1 MQSFLNGE
9 LSIPADEAF
18 HGAVHSYLNV
28 FVRCECVAS
37 MVQRGGLSTADFRD
51 VFRNNIERRIRG
63 LPEIDGLPKETVISS
78 WMGKFDQIMRGDED
92 PRRWSQRQAAAAGT
106 SERQAVTSGR
116 QAAAA
121 GTSERQA
128 VTLGYQAGTSQ
139 QRQAAAAGTSE
150 RQAVTL
156 GRQAAAAGTSEAT
169 LSKEQLFDLFQ
180 NVLGVRKHEHQI
192 LYNAMQVSHRT
203 LHTDRHVGASSPSCC
218 AGQASYFGSGAR
230 PSGPKPAAQRPES
243 GGGVLE
249 VFSHSRNTR

>member
-106 SERQAVTSGR
+106 SE
-116 QAAAA
+116 
-121 GTSERQA
+121 
-128 VTLGYQAGTSQ
+128 
-139 QRQAAAAGTSE
+139 
-150 RQAVTL
+150 
-156 GRQAAAAGTSEAT
+156 AT

-203 LHTDRHVGASSPSCC
+203 LHTSNRQTHRRMIQSV
-218 AGQASYFGSGAR
+218 
-230 PSGPKPAAQRPES
+230 
-243 GGGVLE
+243 VL
-249 VFSHSRNTR
+249 

>member
-1 MQSFLNGE
+1 MCVCVCAAMQSFLNGE

-106 SERQAVTSGR
+106 SE
-116 QAAAA
+116 
-121 GTSERQA
+121 
-128 VTLGYQAGTSQ
+128 
-139 QRQAAAAGTSE
+139 
-150 RQAVTL
+150 
-156 GRQAAAAGTSEAT
+156 AT

-243 GGGVLE
+243 GGGALE

>member
-1 MQSFLNGE
+1 MCVCAAMQSFLNGE

-106 SERQAVTSGR
+106 SE
-116 QAAAA
+116 
-121 GTSERQA
+121 
-128 VTLGYQAGTSQ
+128 
-139 QRQAAAAGTSE
+139 
-150 RQAVTL
+150 
-156 GRQAAAAGTSEAT
+156 AT

-230 PSGPKPAAQRPES
+230 PSGPKPATQRPES
-243 GGGVLE
+243 GGGALE
-249 VFSHSRNTR
+249 VFSHSRNAR

>member
-106 SERQAVTSGR
+106 SE
-116 QAAAA
+116 
-121 GTSERQA
+121 
-128 VTLGYQAGTSQ
+128 
-139 QRQAAAAGTSE
+139 
-150 RQAVTL
+150 
-156 GRQAAAAGTSEAT
+156 AT

-192 LYNAMQVSHRT
+192 LYNAMQVSLRT

-243 GGGVLE
+243 GGGALE
-249 VFSHSRNTR
+249 VFSHSRNAR

>member
-106 SERQAVTSGR
+106 SE
-116 QAAAA
+116 
-121 GTSERQA
+121 
-128 VTLGYQAGTSQ
+128 
-139 QRQAAAAGTSE
+139 
-150 RQAVTL
+150 
-156 GRQAAAAGTSEAT
+156 AT

-218 AGQASYFGSGAR
+218 DGQASYFGSEAR

-243 GGGVLE
+243 GGGALE
-249 VFSHSRNTR
+249 VFSHSRNAR

>member
-92 PRRWSQRQAAAAGT
+92 PRRWSQRQAAAAGI
-106 SERQAVTSGR
+106 SEYQAGTSGR
-116 QAAAA
+116 QAAA
-121 GTSERQA
+121 
-128 VTLGYQAGTSQ
+128 AGTSQ

-243 GGGVLE
+243 GGGALE
-249 VFSHSRNTR
+249 VFSHSRNAR